1 MRFHKAHYNI
11 INIIIIMLA
20 FLFLGNLILKNEDIF
35 YSISSFNKKIGII
48 IIIEIII
55 FCMIHILK
63 LIRFYLILLEEK
75 LEFKRFIRIY
85 IKTVFI
91 NITLPL
97 KSGELFRFYCYSNE
111 TGNYKIGFLSIL
123 VERFL
128 DTCALLLFILPFE
141 MIFMHKLSSITLILL
156 LFVVLGVIIYN
167 IFYPI
172 YKYIN
177 KFLILNVTSK
187 KSIKALEIIEKQC
200 EWYLYVKK
208 LIKGR
213 FLLIFSL
220 SFLAWTLE
228 YIFVYLISNA
238 LKVQF
243 SLQTFNSYINSGF
256 LGKSDKILSLYTI
269 LGAIVFG
276 ITTLIVYSIN
286 LKNRRN
292 GNVK

>member
-213 FLLIFSL
+213 FLLIFSI

-286 LKNRRN
+286 LKNRRS